1 MSSFT
6 SFIYCLTIILFSC
19 QNTSNNKN
27 QTYIDFIENAVQ
39 SKTIE
44 AKYQFTENH
53 QGKIFSYT
61 AECIGL
67 KDGKNLNYYIK
78 QSFDDSI
85 ISENYVVTIDGK
97 QTTVMAYPKTYPA
110 DDLNDTDLL
119 NIDFIDYKLL
129 RYLFEDTTI
138 IKRQKEDNITLQ
150 DNQLVIKDTKFTRT
164 FVFNS
169 ANKLVQIINVDN
181 KSNKTQTLT
190 ISSLAIDKQ
199 YHMEKENWMKG
210 KLKL

>member
-1 MSSFT
+1 MKHYTLFYF
-6 SFIYCLTIILFSC
+6 FILLISACLNQSD
-19 QNTSNNKN
+19 NKK

-44 AKYQFTENH
+44 AQYQFTENH

-78 QSFDDSI
+78 QSCDDSI

-150 DNQLVIKDTKFTRT
+150 DNQLVIKDIKFTRT

-169 ANKLVQIINVDN
+169 ANKLVQIINVDI

-199 YHMEKENWMKG
+199 YNLEKENWMKG